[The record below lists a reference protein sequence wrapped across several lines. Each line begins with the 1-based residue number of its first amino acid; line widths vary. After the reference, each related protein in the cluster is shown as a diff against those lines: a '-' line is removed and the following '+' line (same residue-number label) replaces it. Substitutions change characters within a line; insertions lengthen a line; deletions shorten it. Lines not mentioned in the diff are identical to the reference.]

1 MNKENKKLIMFAG
14 PSGIGKTTLAKGVEE
29 LYSSQSVDIP
39 FISGSV
45 SDLVESTREMSHKD
59 MLNRDSMTLQM
70 EDYQILNLRKKKFSN
85 QIASGKNFVCDRSF
99 LDSAAYFI
107 YKQAEV
113 IAKCEVEH
121 FLALSKLLSANHCTH
136 LILLDFTPNMIQE
149 WVTENN
155 NKRITNNYFQ
165 MEIARIMNMVLDLWG
180 IRYTEDIFS
189 LKGKNIFSVP
199 TSLKYGAKRGIIDS
213 PYGKV
218 NVLVIRESVKEI
230 REKLIE
236 RFIDGKI

>member
-1 MNKENKKLIMFAG
+1 MFAG

-29 LYSSQSVDIP
+29 FYSNKSVDIP

-45 SDLVESTREMSHKD
+45 SDLVESTKEMSHKD
-59 MLNRDSMTLQM
+59 MLNRDPMTLQM
-70 EDYQILNLRKKKFSN
+70 EDYEILNLRRSKFN
-85 QIASGKNFVCDRSF
+85 NLVNSGKNFVCDRSF

-107 YKQAEV
+107 YKQAE
-113 IAKCEVEH
+113 ITHKCEIEY
-121 FLALSKLLSANHCTH
+121 FLALSKLLNANYCTH

-149 WVTENN
+149 WVTEDN

-180 IRYTEDIFS
+180 IQYMEDITS
-189 LKGKNIFSVP
+189 IRSKRIFWP
-199 TSLKYGAKRGIIDS
+199 TTFLKYGAKRGIIDS

-230 REKLIE
+230 REKLIK

>member
-1 MNKENKKLIMFAG
+1 MFAG

-29 LYSSQSVDIP
+29 LYSNQSVDIP

-59 MLNRDSMTLQM
+59 MLKRDSMTLQM
-70 EDYQILNLRKKKFSN
+70 EDYQILNLRKKKFDN
-85 QIASGKNFVCDRSF
+85 QVTSGKNFVCDRSF

-107 YKQAEV
+107 YKQAES

-121 FLALSKLLSANHCTH
+121 FLALSKLLNATYCTH
-136 LILLDFTPNMIQE
+136 LILLDFTPDMIQE
-149 WVTENN
+149 WVTEDN

-165 MEIARIMNMVLDLWG
+165 MEIAHIMSMVLDLWG
-180 IRYTEDIFS
+180 IRYTEDITSIRGKHLFS
-189 LKGKNIFSVP
+189 P
-199 TSLKYGAKRGIIDS
+199 TTLLKYGAKRGIIDS

-230 REKLIE
+230 REKLIKL
-236 RFIDGKI
+236 FIDGKI